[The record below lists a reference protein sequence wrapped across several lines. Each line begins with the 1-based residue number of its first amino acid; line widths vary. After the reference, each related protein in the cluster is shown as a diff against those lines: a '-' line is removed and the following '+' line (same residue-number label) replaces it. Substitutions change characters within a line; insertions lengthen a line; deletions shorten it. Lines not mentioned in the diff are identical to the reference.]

1 MHYCYSLDF
10 LNLWTFFLIPSS
22 FAFFILILIFSYS
35 CSVSVIL
42 FHASLTPMFLQWLM
56 ISSLNIAYQWCLW
69 PLQSRQSWSW
79 FVFQCHPPAWVAK
92 ANFLLM
98 FTWKAFQI
106 SGSFRCSILNL
117 TLMLFFDVFFNLS
130 QKFVI
135 TRLWLLFML
144 KPGNAL
150 VFALLMP
157 DSELECRFHF
167 VHAESNIGIP
177 YGFYSWQILADVW
190 LSLVTSLQDG
200 PKGSLQSFHDS
211 WPTLVFQSLWKFMF
225 FLFGC

>member
-1 MHYCYSLDF
+1 MHSCYSLDF
-10 LNLWTFFLIPSS
+10 LNLWTFFFWSHLLLLSLFLYLFSP
-22 FAFFILILIFSYS
+22 APVVCLILFITDSNVS
-35 CSVSVIL
+35 SVIHD
-42 FHASLTPMFLQWLM
+42 FFFEHCIPMMSLATSVMTELKLVC
-56 ISSLNIAYQWCLW
+56 ISLSSSSMS
-69 PLQSRQSWSW
+69 SR
-79 FVFQCHPPAWVAK
+79 

-98 FTWKAFQI
+98 FAWKAFQM
-106 SGSFRCSILNL
+106 SGSFKWSILNL
-117 TLMLFFDVFFNLS
+117 TLT

-144 KPGNAL
+144 TPGNAL

-157 DSELECRFHF
+157 DSELECRFHL
-167 VHAESNIGIP
+167 VHAEFNIGIP

-200 PKGSLQSFHDS
+200 PKCSLQFFHDS

-225 FLFGC
+225 FLFGW

>member
-1 MHYCYSLDF
+1 MMSLATSVTTE
-10 LNLWTFFLIPSS
+10 LKLVCI
-22 FAFFILILIFSYS
+22 
-35 CSVSVIL
+35 SVS
-42 FHASLTPMFLQWLM
+42 
-56 ISSLNIAYQWCLW
+56 SSSMSSKGKFSSDVYLKGLSDIWIFQVLNIEFDTDA
-69 PLQSRQSWSW
+69 
-79 FVFQCHPPAWVAK
+79 
-92 ANFLLM
+92 
-98 FTWKAFQI
+98 
-106 SGSFRCSILNL
+106 
-117 TLMLFFDVFFNLS
+117 FFDVFFNLS

-144 KPGNAL
+144 TPGNAL

-211 WPTLVFQSLWKFMF
+211 WPTLVFQSL
-225 FLFGC
+225 